1 MDRRKR
7 SAIYQ
12 ENERMTSSGIP
23 EMFEATSSI
32 IGKEY
37 KSLEGREVS
46 REGPRL
52 LIEPKH
58 LHS

>member
-1 MDRRKR
+1 
-7 SAIYQ
+7 
-12 ENERMTSSGIP
+12 MTSSGIP